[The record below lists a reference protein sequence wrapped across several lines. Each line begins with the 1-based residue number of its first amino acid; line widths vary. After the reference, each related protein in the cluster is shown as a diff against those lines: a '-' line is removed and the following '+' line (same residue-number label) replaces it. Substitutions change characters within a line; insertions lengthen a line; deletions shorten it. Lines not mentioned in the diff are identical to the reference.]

1 MTQKN
6 AWSMPAINLAGIS
19 LFEEFDTIV
28 SGYYACVVL
37 DSEDF
42 TSKGDSG
49 SNGAS
54 QFPGAPGAP
63 AQASSQATSVL
74 FRVKINEQ
82 ASPENGKVASA
93 WIGREPKEGNLRR
106 WKALYASCGYPLP
119 SLEQAVTPHPSH
131 FLGKQCF
138 IHYIAPPVAEN
149 QKVQAKD
156 ISINFI
162 TQDQYMEH
170 KRQEQQA
177 PKGFGVASAAPSMP
191 GAVAPAP
198 ISFGGPNGQP
208 AQQPQYQPQQ
218 YQPQQY
224 QPQQQQQ
231 QPQPQQYQQPQQQQ
245 PPQGYAPAPMA
256 AAPPPPGMQPV
267 TQAQP
272 IAPAPPLT
280 APTPPGYG
288 ASPNTLYETP
298 PQGQQMQQ
306 PPSAFAP
313 PQAPGAPAP
322 ANVVPIYQQQPP
334 QGPPQ
339 PAPGSTLFGP
349 PPTA

>member
-1 MTQKN
+1 MAMKN

-42 TSKGDSG
+42 SSKD
-49 SNGAS
+49 SNGTS

-63 AQASSQATSVL
+63 AQPQAPSQATSVL

-106 WKALYASCGYPLP
+106 WKSLYASCGYPLP

-131 FLGKQCF
+131 FIGKQCF
-138 IHYIAPPVAEN
+138 IHYVAPPVAEN

-156 ISINFI
+156 ITLNFI
-162 TQDQYMEH
+162 TQDQYVEH

-177 PKGFGVASAAPSMP
+177 PKGFGVASPTPSMP

-208 AQQPQYQPQQ
+208 AQQPQYQPQPVYQPQQPIQPQ

-224 QPQQQQQ
+224 Q
-231 QPQPQQYQQPQQQQ
+231 QPQQQQQ

-267 TQAQP
+267 AQAQP

-298 PQGQQMQQ
+298 PQGQQTQQ

-322 ANVVPIYQQQPP
+322 TNVVPIYQQQPP

-339 PAPGSTLFGP
+339 PAPGSSLFGP